1 MAQFIEIVRFL
12 TTNGVIDDDVSG
24 LIGLLEWHVSR
35 LISYIMF
42 VTSRRVDLSINSIVL
57 FKCVSYECKLRDRK

>member
-57 FKCVSYECKLRDRK
+57 FKCVSYEYKLWDRK